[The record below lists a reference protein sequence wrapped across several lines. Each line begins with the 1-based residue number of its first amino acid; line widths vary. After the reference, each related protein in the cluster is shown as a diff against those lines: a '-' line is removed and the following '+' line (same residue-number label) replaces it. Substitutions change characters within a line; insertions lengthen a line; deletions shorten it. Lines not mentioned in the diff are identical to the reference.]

1 VEDEKTDR
9 RPVIAAVVSS
19 PRVFLSPRGSREL
32 ILAGILGPL
41 PIGKPDLISC
51 VRAGLLRV
59 PFPWVLCDP
68 GSLIGGPWILV
79 PPFGHANRIFFFQA
93 SVTPGMIN
101 RPNFTSNSWRRYNLP
116 HKLAEFHI

>member
-59 PFPWVLCDP
+59 PFPWVLWLADRWALDSCP
-68 GSLIGGPWILV
+68 SVWACKPYLLFSGFCNPWDDK
-79 PPFGHANRIFFFQA
+79 P
-93 SVTPGMIN
+93 
-101 RPNFTSNSWRRYNLP
+101 
-116 HKLAEFHI
+116 AEFHI